1 MRVIRH
7 RLLAAAVALAL
18 PMSAV
23 GTAQAEAP
31 DQAAGQ
37 APIVRTDHGMVRGST
52 AGGVDKFLGVPF
64 AAPPLGERRFAAP
77 APAARWDGVRQAT
90 SYGPACA
97 QLPSGNGPWSDAEDC
112 LYANVFRPAGA
123 RGRLPVLFF
132 IYGGG
137 LQNGGAQQYDGAKLA
152 AENHMVVVTANYRL
166 NVFGLL
172 ALAKSGGGSG
182 LGGDY
187 SLLDQQ
193 AALRWTRANA
203 SAFGG
208 DPRAVT
214 IGGESAGA
222 MSVCAH
228 LAAPGSAGLFRAAIM
243 QSGSCVTSPLA
254 QAEPAGADFARSV
267 GCTDPAAMVAC
278 LRAKPATELLDAS
291 ANTQFGLVSGGGPLP
306 TAPADAVATGRIQRV
321 PMIFGANHDEGR
333 TFALGFGDNTP
344 ASYRDFVTDTFGA
357 RAPEVFKRY
366 PLSDFSG
373 PYAPTYAIA
382 AILTDSGQIADI
394 GGCPTLTLARRF
406 SAATRVHMYQFDDR
420 HFPGLTPGTPPGYDW
435 GAPHAGE
442 LAYLFPSFD
451 NGTPITPYFTA
462 AQRRLADD
470 MSHYWGSFV
479 RRTTPDTRS
488 PRLARWPA
496 LPSGTMLSLRPGGR
510 STPISLSEY
519 RAQHKC
525 DFWDA
530 LPLAHPRKA
539 VANALF

>member
-1 MRVIRH
+1 
-7 RLLAAAVALAL
+7 
-18 PMSAV
+18 MSAV
-23 GTAQAEAP
+23 GAAQAEA
-31 DQAAGQ
+31 AADQ
-37 APIVRTDHGMVRGST
+37 APIVRTDHGAVRGAT
-52 AGGVDKFLGVPF
+52 VGGVDEFLGVPF
-64 AAPPLGERRFAAP
+64 AAPPLGDRRFAAP
-77 APAARWDGVRQAT
+77 APAPRWDGVRQAT

-97 QLPSGNGPWSDAEDC
+97 QLASGNGPRSDAEDC

-123 RGRLPVLFF
+123 HGRLPVLFF

-137 LQNGGAQQYDGAKLA
+137 FQNGGAQQYDGAKLA
-152 AENHMVVVTANYRL
+152 ADNHVVVVTANYRL

-172 ALAKSGGGSG
+172 ALARSGGGGG

-203 SAFGG
+203 AAFGG

-214 IGGESAGA
+214 VGGESAGGV
-222 MSVCAH
+222 SVCAH

-243 QSGSCVTSPLA
+243 QSGSCVSTPRA
-254 QAEPAGADFARSV
+254 EAEPAGAAFARTV

-278 LRAKPATELLDAS
+278 LRAKPAAELLDAS
-291 ANTQFGLVSGGGPLP
+291 ADTDLGLVNGGDPLP
-306 TAPADAVATGRIQRV
+306 TAPADAVASGRVQRV
-321 PMIFGANHDEGR
+321 PMIFGVNHDEGR
-333 TFALGFGDNTP
+333 TFALDWDDTP
-344 ASYRDFVTDTFGA
+344 ASYRDFVTGSFGA
-357 RAPEVFKRY
+357 RAPEVFRRY
-366 PLSDFSG
+366 PLSAYSG

-382 AILTDSGQIADI
+382 AILTDSGLIADI
-394 GGCPTLTLARRF
+394 GGCPTLRLARRF
-406 SAATRVHMYQFDDR
+406 SAVTRVRMYQFDDR
-420 HFPGLTPGTPPGYDW
+420 KFPGLTPGTPPGYVW

-479 RRTTPDTRS
+479 RRTTPNAPGR
-488 PRLARWPA
+488 RLARWPA
-496 LPSGTMLSLRPGGR
+496 LASGAMLSLRPGGR
-510 STPISLSEY
+510 STPISLAEY
-519 RAQHKC
+519 RAQHQC

-530 LPLAHPRKA
+530 
-539 VANALF
+539 N